1 MKKTDFTN
9 ATKDYFSNYLPNARG
24 LSQNTIDSY
33 RDTLKLLLIYFSDC
47 QKIEAEN
54 IKIAHLTLENISGFL
69 DWLETNRHV
78 GISTRNQRQ
87 AAIQAFVKYIR
98 YRYPEYLSNYYD
110 ILSMKAKKKP

>member
-9 ATKDYFSNYLPNARG
+9 ATKDYFFFFFPNARG